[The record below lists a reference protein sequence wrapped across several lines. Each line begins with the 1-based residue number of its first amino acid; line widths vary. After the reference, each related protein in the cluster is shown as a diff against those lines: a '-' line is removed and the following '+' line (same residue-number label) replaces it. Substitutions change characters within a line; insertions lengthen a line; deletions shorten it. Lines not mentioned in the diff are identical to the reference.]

1 MKGDRKMRGTRLLAP
16 FAVVLLMNPASC
28 LAQEES
34 QKIGGTPEQNSAGE
48 PAADTESQA
57 RFDALMK
64 TVEETEQNTPTAIQI
79 PTTGSA
85 PGSGDLNG
93 KVQTDEFAE
102 ADKPLFAMPGTAT
115 KAPPAKPAP
124 TKPTMES
131 VKVSYK
137 NGRWKEALDTIAQL
151 KPTDM
156 THYYAGLCYQG
167 QGQLQAAVGEFQGV
181 ASYSKEPLLK
191 YNASRALIAVG
202 NYSRTRATYQGQ
214 GNNFARTATR
224 SRGGGGGS
232 VRRG

>member
-1 MKGDRKMRGTRLLAP
+1 MKGDRKLRFRRLLAP
-16 FAVVLLMNPASC
+16 FAVLFLIVPPSC

-34 QKIGGTPEQNSAGE
+34 QKIGGSPEQR
-48 PAADTESQA
+48 PASETALDTEAQA

-85 PGSGDLNG
+85 PAAGDLSG
-93 KVQTDEFAE
+93 KVQTDEFADS
-102 ADKPLFAMPGTAT
+102 DKPLFAMPGTAT
-115 KAPPAKPAP
+115 KAPLPNPVP
-124 TKPTMES
+124 TKPSIES

-137 NGRWKEALDTIAQL
+137 NGRWKEALDTIAKL
-151 KPTDM
+151 KPTDT

-167 QGQLQAAVGEFQGV
+167 QGQLQAAVGEFQWV
-181 ASYSKEPLLK
+181 ASYSKDPLLK

-224 SRGGGGGS
+224 GRSGGGGS